1 MHSGQLWDNL
11 KLDLSKQIKHETIYC
26 SCRVVTAVVSVG
38 IIEKQNTSSEKWI
51 QCEKIK
57 WRVYQKV
64 LRWWS
69 TCHFFEENILKK
81 P

>member
-38 IIEKQNTSSEKWI
+38 IIEKQNTSLEKWI
-51 QCEKIK
+51 QCENIGVKEM
-57 WRVYQKV
+57 
-64 LRWWS
+64 LRKMY
-69 TCHFFEENILKK
+69 TRDFFE
-81 P
+81 PTR